1 MQSVIS
7 SLGKVTAIRSLVTAI
22 RGIDNTSCID
32 TLFEVDFL
40 DNVCIKLAISKSISW
55 ALFIGAL
62 IYKLPV
68 IRNIMK
74 SR

>member
-22 RGIDNTSCID
+22 MGIENVPCID